1 MEQTQEQT
9 FEAWVDEK
17 RRLGSFHKIPGARR
31 YCAPERAFW
40 EQVTELVLSGY
51 RVQEGASDTKQRM
64 LRLSRQD
71 GCPGG
76 GHRFIMDIYNISGRI
91 MQKRWANYM

>member
-17 RRLGSFHKIPGARR
+17 RRLGS
-31 YCAPERAFW
+31 CAPERAFW

-51 RVQEGASDTKQRM
+51 RVQ
-64 LRLSRQD
+64 
-71 GCPGG
+71 
-76 GHRFIMDIYNISGRI
+76 
-91 MQKRWANYM
+91 

>member
-9 FEAWVDEK
+9 FEVWVDEK
-17 RRLGSFHKIPGARR
+17 RRPVSFHKIPGARR

-51 RVQEGASDTKQRM
+51 RVQ
-64 LRLSRQD
+64 
-71 GCPGG
+71 
-76 GHRFIMDIYNISGRI
+76 
-91 MQKRWANYM
+91 

>member
-1 MEQTQEQT
+1 MEQTKERT

-51 RVQEGASDTKQRM
+51 RVQ
-64 LRLSRQD
+64 
-71 GCPGG
+71 
-76 GHRFIMDIYNISGRI
+76 
-91 MQKRWANYM
+91 

>member
-31 YCAPERAFW
+31 LDA
-40 EQVTELVLSGY
+40 
-51 RVQEGASDTKQRM
+51 KKRM

-71 GCPGG
+71 GCPVG
-76 GHRFIMDIYNISGRI
+76 GHRFIMDIYIIFLEELCRKGGQITCKMR
-91 MQKRWANYM
+91 MF